1 MTLTPTR
8 PIEETSVLTEYESLQ
23 ARIDLAQQE
32 DSTLVFNY
40 RLPRDNKAAR
50 SHLAKLRKLKAEID
64 RRRKD
69 AGEYHLLAK
78 RAIDASAKGLEERVI
93 DLIAPHKA
101 ALDALALEEA
111 DRIGAHEGVITSLRD
126 AGSFLPATIT
136 STELETRL
144 NFLKEVDTSGLEE
157 FCAEGI
163 RLVLE
168 GIDAI
173 NNALPVVLQ
182 REKDE
187 ADLAAFRAAE
197 QARQQAEHDAAVAA
211 EAAQRARLQAEADAA
226 AALAA
231 SEKARLA
238 AEAQAT
244 ALAVQLTEVSAVAG
258 TSKLEAHT
266 CTFTFPASET
276 TDDSPEGDTEQLLE
290 AMTETLTTWRA
301 RGVSPRGMAEAIFRD
316 RLHPALTITIDWS
329 QV

>member
-8 PIEETSVLTEYESLQ
+8 PTEQVTVLTEYEALA

-32 DSTLVFNY
+32 DATLTFNY

-50 SHLAKLRKLKAEID
+50 SHLAQLRKLKAEID

-69 AGEYHLLAK
+69 AGEFHLLAK
-78 RAIDASAKGLEERVI
+78 RAIDASAKELEERVI

-111 DRIGAHEGVITSLRD
+111 NRIAAHENVLKHIADS
-126 AGSFLPATIT
+126 GSFLAATI
-136 STELETRL
+136 SSSDLELRL
-144 NFLKEVDTSGLEE
+144 HFLKEVDTSDLEE
-157 FCAEGI
+157 FCGEGI
-163 RLVLE
+163 RLTLE
-168 GIDAI
+168 GIAAI
-173 NNALPVVLQ
+173 NAALPLVLQ

-211 EAAQRARLQAEADAA
+211 EAAEQARLQAEADAA

-231 SEKARLA
+231 SEQARLD
-238 AEAQAT
+238 AEAQAA
-244 ALAVQLTEVSAVAG
+244 ALAAELVEAKAAPG
-258 TSKLEAHT
+258 TTKLEAHT
-266 CTFTFPASET
+266 CTFTPQAAA
-276 TDDSPEGDTEQLLE
+276 TDPPEDDRAALVD
-290 AMTETLTTWRA
+290 AMANTLGLWKV
-301 RGVSPRGMAEAIFRD
+301 RGTSPRGMAEAILDD